1 MLMVLASPQDT
12 QTAEME
18 SAKPEEPC
26 PQATENSSAP
36 KSREGGEQPSQE
48 PAATT
53 VTNTTTVADFPANA
67 NAATD
72 GNNNNTL
79 ASVLPPVPSTQTETA
94 TSERPQPLQTDP
106 VLKPPLGL
114 GGIHESFATLNGGL
128 PQTPGALSHLP
139 ANFLSSHTTIW
150 PPRSY
155 LPESCYT
162 LPLPRDLC
170 ARAAQ
175 GGLTESH
182 APNEGEQ
189 GAGDIKPEH
198 PMDGHHTLGG
208 PQFFRQP
215 HDLFRDL
222 PKMRLDCAYYNI

>member
-1 MLMVLASPQDT
+1 MLMALASPQDPPT
-12 QTAEME
+12 TETE
-18 SAKPEEPC
+18 SAKAEEPC
-26 PQATENSSAP
+26 PQDAENSSSP
-36 KSREGGEQPSQE
+36 ESQE
-48 PAATT
+48 DRGQPAQEPVATT
-53 VTNTTTVADFPANA
+53 VANTITVANTPTNA
-67 NAATD
+67 NVTID
-72 GNNNNTL
+72 GNNNNTPACVPL
-79 ASVLPPVPSTQTETA
+79 QPVPSTQTETP
-94 TSERPQPLQTDP
+94 SPQPPQPPQTDP
-106 VLKPPLGL
+106 VPKPPPVGL
-114 GGIHESFATLNGGL
+114 GGVHESFATLNGGL
-128 PQTPGALSHLP
+128 PQTPSALSHLP

-215 HDLFRDL
+215 HDLFREL
-222 PKMRLDCAYYNI
+222 PKMR